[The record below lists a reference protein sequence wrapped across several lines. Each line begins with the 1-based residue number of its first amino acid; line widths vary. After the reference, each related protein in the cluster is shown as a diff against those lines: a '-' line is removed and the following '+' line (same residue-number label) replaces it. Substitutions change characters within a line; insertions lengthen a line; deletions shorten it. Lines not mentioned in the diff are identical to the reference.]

1 MEIESIKQIP
11 QHEKLK
17 QELMAKF
24 TGNTTYLG
32 SYIKAQIQGTSFK
45 DISPINK
52 PSRIMVGDII
62 LSYEGVKSRPSVIL
76 KVLKDNTCIYATLT
90 SSDNIHCL
98 VPFNSRFF
106 GEGCIGKS
114 LNICTHEFA
123 LEHYIGIFQDNNA
136 VKTAKKELKEFFTNN
151 L

>member
-1 MEIESIKQIP
+1 METENIKQIP

-17 QELMAKF
+17 QDLMAKF
-24 TGNTTYLG
+24 TGTNTYLG
-32 SYIKAQIQGTSFK
+32 SYIKTEIQKTSFK
-45 DISPINK
+45 DINPINK
-52 PSRIMVGDII
+52 PSKIMVGDCI

-76 KVLKDNTCIYATLT
+76 KVLKDGTCIYATLT
-90 SSDNIHCL
+90 SSENIHCFI
-98 VPFNSRFF
+98 PFNSRFF

-123 LEHYIGIFQDNNA
+123 LEHFIGLFEDNKAINS
-136 VKTAKKELKEFFTNN
+136 AKKELKRFFTEN